1 MVASRHAQTGMV
13 KPTKPCMMTY
23 PAIVP
28 TAAPDLQGLDVHP
41 TVFVLT
47 ELVS

>member
-23 PAIVP
+23 PAIVCQRRFIS
-28 TAAPDLQGLDVHP
+28 API
-41 TVFVLT
+41 
-47 ELVS
+47 